1 MSLNLGILV
10 TGAPPAELGDRFADY
25 GTMIASL
32 LQERDSALRCTS
44 YDIRALQFPPS
55 IDAHDGYLIS
65 GSRHAAYDDLPWI
78 HRLAAFVRELDAQR
92 KPLVGICFGHQLIAQ
107 ALGGR
112 VRQAEQGWGV
122 GVHHARLEAQ
132 VPWLASNGDDF
143 ALVASHQDQV
153 VELPPRAEK
162 LAGSTF
168 CPIAMYR
175 VDRHIFAM
183 QAHPEFSREY
193 SRALMTLRR
202 TVIDAERI
210 EAGMR
215 SLDED
220 VDRARVADWILAFF
234 RQAQRQSSD
243 REPAH

>member
-1 MSLNLGILV
+1 MSLDLGILV
-10 TGAPPAELGDRFADY
+10 TGAPPAELRDHFADY

-32 LQERDSALRCTS
+32 LRARDSAVRCTA

-78 HRLAAFVRELDAQR
+78 HRLTAFIRELDAER

-112 VRQAEQGWGV
+112 VQQAKQGWGI
-122 GVHHARLEAQ
+122 GVHHARLERD
-132 VPWLASNGDDF
+132 VPWIAADGDDY

-162 LAGSTF
+162 LAGSSF

-183 QAHPEFSREY
+183 QGHPEFSREY
-193 SRALMTLRR
+193 SQALMTVRR
-202 TVIDAERI
+202 SAIDADRI
-210 EAGMR
+210 AAGMR
-215 SLDED
+215 SLGED
-220 VDRARVADWILAFF
+220 VDSARVADWILAFF
-234 RQAQRQSSD
+234 RQAARQSAD
-243 REPAH
+243 RDLAH